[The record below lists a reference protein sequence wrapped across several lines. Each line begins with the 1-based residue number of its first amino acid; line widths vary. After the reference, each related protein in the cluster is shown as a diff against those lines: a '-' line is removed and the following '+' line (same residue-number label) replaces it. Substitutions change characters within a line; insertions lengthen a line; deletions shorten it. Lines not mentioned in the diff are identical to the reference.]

1 MQMLSVCVSQL
12 INQLEVALAVLDTLQ
27 QQTDI
32 YFIGTICDIVFSCL
46 LACLVIF
53 FF

>member
-12 INQLEVALAVLDTLQ
+12 INQLEVVLAVLDTLQ

-32 YFIGTICDIVFSCL
+32 YFIGTICQVL
-46 LACLVIF
+46 W
-53 FF
+53 